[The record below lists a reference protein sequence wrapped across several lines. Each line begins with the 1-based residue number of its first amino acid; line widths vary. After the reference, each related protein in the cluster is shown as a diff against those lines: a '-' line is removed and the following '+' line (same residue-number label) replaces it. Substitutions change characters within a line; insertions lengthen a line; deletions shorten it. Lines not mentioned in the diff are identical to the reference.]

1 MGTKKQVQKI
11 QQGMVMKNEK
21 LKKNIWVVCIE
32 KPEDQGHIDKDYS
45 KHKMHI
51 KEIKQSNEKKEVP

>member
-1 MGTKKQVQKI
+1 
-11 QQGMVMKNEK
+11 MVMRNEK

-32 KPEDQGHIDKDYS
+32 KPKDQGQTDKDQS

-51 KEIKQSNEKKEVP
+51 KEIKQSNEKNEVP